1 MRDKWNRPDYSERT
15 INAGIE
21 ACNGVF
27 HFSLNPRPALVVCVP
42 DKDIEVVVAT
52 KLAKYVREH
61 LDYIFVRNSAM

>member
-27 HFSLNPRPALVVCVP
+27 HFSLNLSGLC
-42 DKDIEVVVAT
+42 
-52 KLAKYVREH
+52 
-61 LDYIFVRNSAM
+61 S